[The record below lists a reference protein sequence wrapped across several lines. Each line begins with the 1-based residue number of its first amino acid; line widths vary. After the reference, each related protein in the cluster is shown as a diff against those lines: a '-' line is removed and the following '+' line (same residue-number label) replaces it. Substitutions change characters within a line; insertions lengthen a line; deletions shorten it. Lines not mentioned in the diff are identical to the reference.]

1 VSVETDEVEPVGE
14 ETARNLARASLF
26 AALVGAGAYVSFP
39 TPWGVPVTLQV
50 LAVFLTGIFLGA
62 AWGGASMGLYIVAGA
77 AGAPVFAGG
86 NAGVGVLLGNTAGYI
101 WAYPVAAVALGVIV
115 HGGLKPGDPA
125 DAGVPRLVAGMLLA
139 TAIVYVGGVLGG
151 IATQGIGLVAAIQ
164 AYAAPFVP
172 AEAFKIAA
180 ALGIVRSD
188 AIRAT

>member
-1 VSVETDEVEPVGE
+1 VSVETDDVDPVGE
-14 ETARNLARASLF
+14 KSTRNLARASLF

-62 AWGGASMGLYIVAGA
+62 AWGSASMALYIAAGA

-86 NAGVGVLLGNTAGYI
+86 NAGVGVLLGNTAGYVWSFPI
-101 WAYPVAAVALGVIV
+101 AVIALGVIV
-115 HGGLKPGDPA
+115 HGGFKPADPR
-125 DAGVPRLVAGMLLA
+125 DAGVSKLVAAMLVA
-139 TAIVYVGGVLGG
+139 TAIVYAGGALGG
-151 IATQGIGLVAAIQ
+151 MATQGLGPVAAIE

-180 ALGIVRSD
+180 AVGIVRTD
-188 AIRAT
+188 AIQAT